1 MAENTFKKSKN
12 AIKPS
17 DYGFMKSLGYGVRGI
32 VKPDENGKFA
42 KECQR
47 IESNLN
53 EVDSLVHIE
62 VMLKRLEMLEGAF
75 EYSSDKDEF
84 ACLSLLER
92 SSMEKFRYKR
102 VRIEYY
108 DYIVRDRN
116 GMTIRDAR
124 ELYNGLGMN
133 LEAFFNRRLN
143 HRMQL
148 LNQRKSIAKS
158 S

>member
-1 MAENTFKKSKN
+1 M
-12 AIKPS
+12 
-17 DYGFMKSLGYGVRGI
+17 
-32 VKPDENGKFA
+32 
-42 KECQR
+42 
-47 IESNLN
+47 
-53 EVDSLVHIE
+53 HIE

-75 EYSSDKDEF
+75 EYSSDKAEF
-84 ACLSLLER
+84 ACLSLIER

-133 LEAFFNRRLN
+133 LEAFFNRRLK

-148 LNQRKSIAKS
+148 LNERNTIAKS